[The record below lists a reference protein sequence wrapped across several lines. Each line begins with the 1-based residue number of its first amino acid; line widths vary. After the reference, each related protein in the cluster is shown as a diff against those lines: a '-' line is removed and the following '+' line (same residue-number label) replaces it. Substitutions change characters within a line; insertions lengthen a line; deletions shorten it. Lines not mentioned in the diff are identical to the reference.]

1 MSSIHSWIL
10 NIVYAAIVV
19 VASPWLLWRFI
30 KGKSRRGWGQ
40 KLFGSIDP
48 PTDVTSSAQDA
59 RELIWIHAVSVGEV
73 NLLGCIIDEFRSR
86 DPEITFAI
94 STTTETG
101 YDLAKSKYPESY
113 LFFCPFDFTWAIK
126 RVLKRLN
133 PAALVLTE
141 LELWPN
147 LIATADRLGVD
158 VVVANG
164 RLSEKSARGYGRMS
178 WLLKS
183 SFEKLSLVLCQ
194 SSTYADRFV
203 SLGCDRRDVRVT
215 GNVKFDHI
223 ETDRRNEAT
232 QKLVRLSGIDASEQ
246 VFLAGSTQ
254 LEEDLIAAKALQE
267 LAPEYPQLRLVLAPR
282 HPQRVGEL
290 ISRLE
295 QIGIEIQLRSEL
307 ESQHKGSFAL
317 GLKPEVQSS
326 EFITQSVSE
335 VSSLANASGYDNR
348 SGQQE
353 SDRTSKPVL
362 IIDVIGELGSWW
374 GRADIAY
381 VGGSMGSR
389 EGQNMIEPAGYG
401 VPVSFGPRTK
411 NFQELV
417 NDLIANDAATI
428 VKSQSELRDFVQH
441 CLSDPSAAQSAGSRA
456 QQVVLNHAGASA
468 RTVDAIFDLVRGT
481 QGQAQPPQ
489 VSDAA

>member
-1 MSSIHSWIL
+1 M
-10 NIVYAAIVV
+10 
-19 VASPWLLWRFI
+19 
-30 KGKSRRGWGQ
+30 
-40 KLFGSIDP
+40 
-48 PTDVTSSAQDA
+48 
-59 RELIWIHAVSVGEV
+59 SVGEV

-86 DPEITFAI
+86 DPKITFAI

-126 RVLKRLN
+126 RVLKRLK

-194 SSTYADRFV
+194 SNTYADRFV

-223 ETDRRNEAT
+223 QTDRGNEAT
-232 QKLVRLSGIDASEQ
+232 QELVRLSGIDAPEQ

-254 LEEDLIAAKALQE
+254 LEEDLIAAKAFQE

-290 ISRLE
+290 VSQLE
-295 QIGIEIQLRSEL
+295 QLGVEIQLRSEL
-307 ESQHKGSFAL
+307 E
-317 GLKPEVQSS
+317 
-326 EFITQSVSE
+326 
-335 VSSLANASGYDNR
+335 SLANASGYDNR

-417 NDLIANDAATI
+417 NDLIANDAATV
-428 VKSQSELRDFVQH
+428 VKNQSELRDFVQH
-441 CLSDPSAAQSAGSRA
+441 CLGDPSAAQSAGSRA

-468 RTVDAIFDLVRGT
+468 RTVDAIFDLVRVT
-481 QGQAQPPQ
+481 QGQVRPTQ